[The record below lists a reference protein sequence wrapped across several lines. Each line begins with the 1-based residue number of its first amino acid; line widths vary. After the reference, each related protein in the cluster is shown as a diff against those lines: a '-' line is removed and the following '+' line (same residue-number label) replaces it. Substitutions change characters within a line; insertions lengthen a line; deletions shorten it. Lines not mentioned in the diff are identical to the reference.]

1 MRLRR
6 LHLKS
11 FGPFTDKLL
20 ELGAAGQGLVLVH
33 GPNEAGKSSALR
45 AISDLRFGIPQQ
57 SSDNFVHSYPDM
69 RIGGEFV
76 DRHGTKYS
84 FIRRKGRNATL
95 LFADTDL
102 NEPISEK
109 PVPPD
114 VEALLTC
121 GLTKDS
127 YDSMFGLDHRRLREG
142 GQALLKGEGDVGAA
156 LFEASAGVRSIP
168 DVVGRLE
175 ASARRFFMP
184 GARGKNA
191 RINESLTAYEA
202 RHAELRQ
209 AQVRPAQWAE
219 LFKAEQATA
228 RKVAE
233 LESRRLDVSGRLLLI
248 KELRAVAPLLSTFDN
263 AARILEELKSATL
276 LSTTAPAERA
286 AAESGLSD
294 ALHNA
299 SVASEEFKQQMQRLD
314 ELKLDTAILTVSAAV
329 KRLAASSEAIDQ
341 HRRDIADAQTD
352 VAAEEAQVSALAG
365 RIAPEVI
372 ADEVLK
378 KAPTKA
384 ERMTIEKRLRELE
397 GAQQAFDHHRESAVQ
412 DGEGEDPAIKDLPSA
427 ELRTALRIALSEVT
441 RSDATF
447 KRLSAL
453 PSEIKAAQRMV
464 DQALATIGLPDEAAA
479 QRVRPLLDG
488 QIDTALQ
495 EENENRTQR
504 ASFATRIDEI
514 DEGLSDA
521 VVQRGRL
528 LAQGAVPTREEVDAA
543 RSHRDSG
550 WTLIRG
556 VYIDGIS
563 PAIGDYGGGTPLPQA
578 YEQAVVRAD
587 RLADELAG
595 DQERAAQLQASNTAI
610 RTLEKDRDTLVQL
623 TDKVDRTETERLGR
637 WREVLIAAGLPFYP
651 PAGLRD
657 WQALLSTARH
667 SLETL
672 HAKRDELEQAQ
683 GVEQALVTQLRSA
696 ILAMELAKP
705 SEAAPLSTLSAM
717 AAEVTEMIRQREE
730 AIQKAVGKEA
740 ERKQQRQKWITRETQ
755 LKEGLETALQVARTV
770 SSNLLLPET
779 LDVQGIRARM
789 LEFEE
794 LENAATRRTAAR
806 TKQHR
811 AEQALAALVT
821 AAKAVWEALGETEPS
836 DLRLY
841 GERLAGRLAA
851 AEAVQSGRA
860 FAQQA
865 ADSALASQ
873 RNHEST
879 ATRYR
884 KVLVELC
891 RAAGVESEPLLP
903 EAEERSRR
911 RRDTQDAVD
920 KSRVHLAAASR
931 RSIDE
936 LRALLAGQEAAQMDS
951 DELVY
956 TRELSEVDNDL
967 PQARERKEHARREL
981 DAIDASDTA
990 AAAREAMEQAASS
1003 VRAHMSPWIRSK
1015 IAHALLAEALKRFR
1029 ERAQGPM
1036 LAAASG
1042 YFEKMTRGE
1051 FVRLISDDSGKEP
1064 VLIAQRRQGAR
1075 IQVEEMSEGT
1085 RDQLYL
1091 ALRLAA
1097 LDVRRAAGVDLPVVL
1112 DDVLMA
1118 SDEDRSGAMLE
1129 ALADFGR
1136 DNQVIVFT
1144 HHRHI
1149 AEMAVQRIP
1158 REKLAVVQ
1166 LEPTDTRL
1174 EDTHLLPDRV
1184 MLADPA

>member
-57 SSDNFVHSYPDM
+57 SSDNFVHSYSDM

-76 DRHGTKYS
+76 DRHGAKYS

-95 LFADTDL
+95 QFADINL
-102 NEPISEK
+102 IEPISEK
-109 PVPPD
+109 PVPPE
-114 VEALLTC
+114 VEALVTC
-121 GLTKDS
+121 GLTKES

-142 GQALLKGEGDVGAA
+142 GQALLKGEGDIGAA

-168 DVVGRLE
+168 DVVERLE

-191 RINESLTAYEA
+191 RINESLAAYEA

-219 LFKAEQATA
+219 LYKEEQATA

-233 LESRRLDVSGRLLLI
+233 LEVRRLHVSGKLLLI

-263 AARILEELKSATL
+263 AARILGELKSATL

-294 ALHNA
+294 ALHNG
-299 SVASEEFKQQMQRLD
+299 SVASEAFKQQTQRLD
-314 ELKLDTAILTVSAAV
+314 ELKLDTAILTVSTAA

-352 VAAEEAQVSALAG
+352 VAAEDAQVSALAG
-365 RIAPEVI
+365 RVAPGARV
-372 ADEVLK
+372 DEVLK
-378 KAPTKA
+378 RVPSKA
-384 ERMTIEKRLRELE
+384 ERALIEKRLREVE
-397 GAQQAFDHHRESAVQ
+397 GAQQALDHHLKAAVQ
-412 DGEGEDPAIKDLPSA
+412 DGKVEDPELKDLPSA
-427 ELRTALRIALSEVT
+427 ELRTSLRIAQSEVT
-441 RSDATF
+441 RSDAAL

-453 PSEIKAAQRMV
+453 PSEIKAAQRAV
-464 DQALATIGLPDEAAA
+464 DQALTAIGLPDEAAV
-479 QRVRPLLDG
+479 QRVRPLLDA

-495 EENENRTQR
+495 EENENRTHR
-504 ASFATRIDEI
+504 AGFATRINEI
-514 DEGLSDA
+514 EKGLSDFD
-521 VVQRGRL
+521 VERGRL

-543 RSHRDSG
+543 RLHRDSG

-556 VYIDGIS
+556 VYINATS
-563 PAIGDYGGGTPLPQA
+563 PATGDYGGGIPLPQA

-587 RLADELAG
+587 RLVDELAG
-595 DQERAAQLQASNTAI
+595 DQKRAAQLQAANTAI
-610 RTLEKDRDTLVQL
+610 RTLEKDRDTLVQSI
-623 TDKVDRTETERLGR
+623 DRVDRTETDRLRR
-637 WREVLIAAGLPFYP
+637 WKEVLIAAGLPFYP

-657 WQALLSTARH
+657 WQALLSGARH

-672 HAKRDELEQAQ
+672 QAKRDELEQVR
-683 GVEQALVTQLRSA
+683 GVEQSLATQLRRA
-696 ILAMELAKP
+696 ILAMGLAKP
-705 SEAAPLSTLSAM
+705 SEDATLGMLSAM
-717 AAEVTEMIRQREE
+717 AVEVTEMIRQREE
-730 AIQKAVGKEA
+730 AIQKAIGKEA
-740 ERKQQRQKWITRETQ
+740 ERKLQRQKWISRETQ
-755 LKEGLETALQVARTV
+755 LKEALETALQVARTV

-779 LDVQGIRARM
+779 SNVQVSRTRLLD
-789 LEFEE
+789 FEE
-794 LENAATRRTAAR
+794 LENAAARQTAAR
-806 TKQHR
+806 IKQHR
-811 AEQALAALVT
+811 AEQALAVLVT
-821 AAKAVWEALGETEPS
+821 AAKAVWESLGETEPS
-836 DLRLY
+836 DLRFY
-841 GERLAGRLAA
+841 GECLAGRLVA
-851 AEAVQSGRA
+851 AEAVQRERA
-860 FAQQA
+860 LAQQA
-865 ADSALASQ
+865 ADSALTSQ
-873 RNHEST
+873 RNHETT
-879 ATRYR
+879 AARYR
-884 KVLVELC
+884 KVLAELC
-891 RAAGVESEPLLP
+891 RAAGVESETLLP

-911 RRDTQDAVD
+911 RRETQDAVD
-920 KSRVHLAAASR
+920 KSRVQLAAASR
-931 RSIDE
+931 RSIDD
-936 LRALLAGQEAAQMDS
+936 LRALLAGQEAAQMDA
-951 DELVY
+951 DELAHE
-956 TRELSEVDNDL
+956 RELSEIDKEL
-967 PQARERKEHARREL
+967 PQARERKEQARRDL

-990 AAAREAMEQAASS
+990 ATAREAMEQAASS
-1003 VRAHMSPWIRSK
+1003 VRAQMSPWIRSK
-1015 IAHALLAEALKRFR
+1015 IAHALLAEALRRFR

-1036 LAAASG
+1036 LVAASG

-1075 IQVEEMSEGT
+1075 IRVEEMSEGT

-1097 LDVRRAAGVDLPVVL
+1097 LDVRRAAGIDLPVVL

-1118 SDEDRSGAMLE
+1118 SDEERSGAMLE

-1149 AEMAVQRIP
+1149 AEMAQQRIP
-1158 REKLAVVQ
+1158 PAKLALVQ
-1166 LEPTDTRL
+1166 L
-1174 EDTHLLPDRV
+1174 
-1184 MLADPA
+1184 